1 MARKK
6 AETAAPPRMVA
17 LQAEVLLEASRTGAL
32 PIGADAAEAIKAL
45 VDRMTPSAAE
55 AMTRLAV
62 ENPDA
67 FLKHFLN
74 MAEFKLPK
82 LARVKHQVDG
92 QVDHRHFVAV
102 EKREERPVI
111 DVKVVS

>member
-1 MARKK
+1 
-6 AETAAPPRMVA
+6 MVA

-32 PIGADAAEAIKAL
+32 PIAADAAEAIRAL

-55 AMTRLAV
+55 AMTRLAA
-62 ENPDA
+62 EDPDA

-82 LARVKHQVDG
+82 LARVEHQVEG
-92 QVDHRHFVAV
+92 QIAHQHFVAV
-102 EKREERPVI
+102 ERREEGPRPI
-111 DVKVVS
+111 EAKVVE